1 MTPIR
6 RRLVP
11 RPVNTTAMTSMALR
25 KLLTEQEML
34 LRKARRAKANRTKM
48 RRVIETMIANLY
60 RNALMR
66 QRPVAS
72 AYIVRSAIPRGKN
85 LRGPNL
91 RRRLF
96 GNSNKNTP

>member
-1 MTPIR
+1 MAPR
-6 RRLVP
+6 RIVP

-25 KLLTEQEML
+25 KLLTEQETL
-34 LRKARRAKANRTKM
+34 LRKASRAKANRNKM
-48 RRVIETMIANLY
+48 RSILKNMILMGY
-60 RNALMR
+60 VNALAR
-66 QRPVAS
+66 QRPVAN
-72 AYIVRSAIPRGKN
+72 AYNVRSAIPRGKN